1 MPVFADPATLCIP
14 ATNADEFAD
23 KVVIVDRGECA
34 FEDKYVLASM
44 HGAIAVVILSKAF
57 ICHTMLEG
65 HSSTGEKW
73 SLVVLGVTLFEKKLC
88 AQIVY
93 LLKNNLVNTSYKSR

>member
-14 ATNADEFAD
+14 ATNAEEFAH

-57 ICHTMLEG
+57 INYTILGG
-65 HSSTGEKW
+65 HSSVERKK
-73 SLVVLGVTLFEKKLC
+73 SLVVLDIALFEKLH

-93 LLKNNLVNTSYKSR
+93 LLKYNLVNTSYKSR